1 MRDMH
6 NWGGQICI
14 DPAASAFVRRQVNS
28 LMQLQGEKPTEIL
41 AKTILALLDRG
52 RKLLAESVN
61 HPLQPVRT
69 VTAQLWP
76 ILMTAVSNFV
86 ALDLQPAQDSSVK
99 DSLRQQ
105 LFATVQQI
113 YANADDAVTAACS
126 AGEDVDEEMEQNDS
140 NGVAVVQGN
149 EALQWDSRIGSATA
163 VTSQLA
169 ASRLLMPGLHQLTL
183 VALPWAIK
191 AQTLQN
197 AQLQGLTTT
206 IRGLIVQLKNFMFE
220 AKDVPVVLDAGLK
233 ALESSA
239 WQARGSALSL
249 LQVLWFRCVHHSP
262 FLGLYICLCT
272 QMYST

>member
-1 MRDMH
+1 
-6 NWGGQICI
+6 
-14 DPAASAFVRRQVNS
+14 
-28 LMQLQGEKPTEIL
+28 MQLQGEKPTAML
-41 AKTILALLDRG
+41 AKTILTLLERG
-52 RKLLAESVN
+52 RKLLAESVS

-69 VTAQLWP
+69 ITAQLWP

-86 ALDLQPAQDSSVK
+86 ALDLDPVK
-99 DSLRQQ
+99 DASLKES
-105 LFATVQQI
+105 LKNKFFTTVQQI
-113 YANADDAVTAACS
+113 YADADDAVTAACS
-126 AGEDVDEEMEQNDS
+126 AGEADDDEMQQNDNNDS
-140 NGVAVVQGN
+140 AVVEAN

-169 ASRLLMPGLHQLTL
+169 SARLLMPGLHQLAL

-220 AKDVPVVLDAGLK
+220 AKDVPLILDAGLK

-249 LQVLWFRCVHHSP
+249 LQCLWFRYV
-262 FLGLYICLCT
+262 CT
-272 QMYST
+272 N